1 MIDIV
6 LEMHWSNNPI
16 PLDQLKSDPDC
27 ILDIP
32 LGLFTSLESPVKSV
46 NGITGDVILNADD
59 VGADPVGA
67 AQVVLETLDNQKLD
81 KIDYVQHFRGLFSS
95 YAALTAALPIALD
108 GDYAH
113 IDSGSGFDRM
123 SAIWDSDD
131 SKWTVNAVNV
141 GSNTDEVPEGSTNL
155 YFKSERVRQTPL
167 TGLNTNDDSP
177 VTQSD
182 SIETAV
188 GKLQAQNNNSGA
200 VVWVDISTLTGT
212 TFWNG
217 LDLTKTKIELAK
229 INGMIWIRGVFTIGN
244 SGSMSINIE
253 IFRVVD
259 VDWMF
264 TKLTNTIENGA
275 RGFFQFMTASGSTLG
290 SAAVIRADGY
300 PFLGMYAQN
309 RASISYGNTL
319 TIFPSVIGIANS

>member
-16 PLDQLKSDPDC
+16 TLNQLVDKPDL
-27 ILDIP
+27 IFDIP
-32 LGLFTSLESPVKSV
+32 LGLFTSIGSQIKTV
-46 NGITGDVILNADD
+46 NGKTGDVILSADD
-59 VGADPVGA
+59 VGADQAGA
-67 AQVVLETLDNQKLD
+67 AQAVLETLDNQKLD

-95 YAALTAALPIALD
+95 YSALTAALATALD

-123 SAIWDSDD
+123 VAIWDGDD
-131 SKWTVNAVNV
+131 SKWVVNAVNV
-141 GSNTDEVPEGSTNL
+141 GSNTDEVPEGSSNL
-155 YFKSERVRQTPL
+155 YFTSERVLQTPM
-167 TGLNTNDDSP
+167 TGLPVVAPSKVMPTDDLLT
-177 VTQSD
+177 VV
-182 SIETAV
+182 A
-188 GKLQAQNNNSGA
+188 KLQAQLNPE
-200 VVWVDISTLTGT
+200 WVDISTLAGT
-212 TFWNG
+212 TFWGG

-229 INGMIWIRGVFTIGN
+229 INGMIWIRGVFTISN
-244 SGSMSINIE
+244 SGSMYINIE

-259 VDWMF
+259 ADWMF

-275 RGFFQFMTASGSTLG
+275 RSFFQFMTASGSTLG

-300 PFLGMYAQN
+300 PFSGVYAQN

-319 TIFPSVIGIANS
+319 TIFPSVIGMVN